1 MPTSAVSVGTSPSG
15 IGIQLLGPFSVTA
28 GDLVAGPWQR
38 PSARRICA
46 LVLVSPGRRITR
58 DAACECLFPGLAP
71 YAAARSLSKALSMA
85 RAAIA
90 PLGQHAASLL
100 SADLTHVWGAPEA
113 WIDAET
119 QVCALHDALR
129 MPSGTARDSALVA
142 ALADEGELLA
152 DEPYADWAIGP
163 RDQLELLRQE
173 ARMALARDRSSGAG
187 QSSRDMVTAAWR
199 SAFDHDPACEE
210 AAATLIRQ
218 YLAAGRRELA
228 ARVYRRS
235 NAALRE
241 LGLSAPPFLGDLAV
255 S

>member
-1 MPTSAVSVGTSPSG
+1 MPAPAVSSGTSPSR

-28 GDLVAGPWQR
+28 GGVVAGPWQR

-46 LVLVSPGRRITR
+46 LVFVSPGRRITR
-58 DAACECLFPGLAP
+58 DAACECLFPGMAP

-90 PLGQHAASLL
+90 PLGKHAASLL
-100 SADLTHVWGAPEA
+100 SADLTHVWAAPDA

-119 QVCALHDALR
+119 QACALRDGLS
-129 MPSGTARDSALVA
+129 MPPGPPRDRALVA

-152 DEPYADWAIGP
+152 DEPYANWAIGP

-173 ARMALARDRSSGAG
+173 ARVTLARDRSSGAG

-210 AAATLIRQ
+210 AAAALIRQ
-218 YLAAGRRELA
+218 YLDAGRRELA

-235 NAALRE
+235 AAALRE
-241 LGLSAPPFLGDLAV
+241 LGLSALPFLGDLAV